1 MSNYTRKDYEIDCIK
16 LRDGMT
22 GKRSIDYILKNY
34 FAKLNGDGKKDMRI
48 VLVNALNGNSYSK
61 AIEHNLMPIFKEVY
75 KIKTG
80 TDFN

>member
-16 LRDGMT
+16 LRDGLT
-22 GKRSIDYILKNY
+22 GKRSIDFILKNY
-34 FAKLNGDGKKDMRI
+34 FAKLKGENKKVMRI
-48 VLVNALNGNSYSK
+48 VLVNALNGNSFAK
-61 AIEHNLMPIFKEVY
+61 ASEYNLMPIFKEVY